1 MLQVLTSDTTAP
13 AAALL
18 AWLRCRW
25 RIENLFKYLED
36 DYGIHWLCDYQAEI
50 TADDRLIANPAR
62 KAARARLRGAE
73 QALAGA
79 QQALAATLTSAE
91 LSAAAKNKAIPAA
104 EKKVTRARD
113 EAAAAKAA
121 LKPIPA
127 RLPASQLTPGAQ
139 RAALAT
145 RRRSLQMVLRLLAAS
160 AEHWLATRLNDYLRD
175 SNEYRAI
182 TRNLLHLGGQVSY
195 GPAAITVTLDAPA
208 PPRLARALALLLD
221 EINTAAP
228 RIPGDRRPI
237 SYRLAPQ
244 PASRV

>member
-1 MLQVLTSDTTAP
+1 MARGTTEPGAWVPCGVKVRQVQDGLKTDTT
-13 AAALL
+13 
-18 AWLRCRW
+18 CS
-25 RIENLFKYLED
+25 
-36 DYGIHWLCDYQAEI
+36 
-50 TADDRLIANPAR
+50 
-62 KAARARLRGAE
+62 
-73 QALAGA
+73 A

-104 EKKVTRARD
+104 EKKITRARD

-160 AEHWLATRLNDYLRD
+160 AEHWLAARLNDYLRD

-208 PPRLARALALLLD
+208 PPRLVRALALLLD

-228 RIPGDRRPI
+228 RMPGDRRPI
-237 SYRLAPQ
+237 NYRLAPQ